1 MKYDHF
7 KMSIAILLIGSIITK
22 IGSLIIKILFTRIIG
37 ETGLSYYTMITP
49 AANLFITL
57 STLSIPLTLSKII
70 GENKYP
76 HREILISTAIT
87 LIAIQ
92 IILSITYF
100 LFIPFLASN
109 LLHNQKLSI
118 ILYCLVLTLPFLSIS
133 AILKGYYLGRQKVIP
148 NIISNIIEQT
158 IRILFLIFILP
169 LLTSINIWLA
179 LTSYILL
186 SIVTELASIIVFS
199 IFMPPH
205 KKIKKNELIINKS
218 IFKEVL
224 SMSIPITSSHIIGS
238 IAFFLEPIII
248 TNILLHKEFTITYIS
263 SEYAIYNAYVIPML
277 TLPAF
282 FINAMCQIF
291 IPEISQNNK
300 NNNYHTLKKRI
311 KEAIIYSFFIGLCY
325 LLILTFQKEF
335 LLKLLYNT
343 EKGLP
348 YLNILIPFFLL
359 FYLEYPLHSIIE
371 ALGHPKKIFYISLI
385 GIIVKIIV
393 LIILLLKKIGMYAL
407 VYAEIANIIL
417 VVFLLSFH
425 LAHLYRSF

>member
-1 MKYDHF
+1 
-7 KMSIAILLIGSIITK
+7 
-22 IGSLIIKILFTRIIG
+22 
-37 ETGLSYYTMITP
+37 
-49 AANLFITL
+49 
-57 STLSIPLTLSKII
+57 
-70 GENKYP
+70 
-76 HREILISTAIT
+76 
-87 LIAIQ
+87 
-92 IILSITYF
+92 
-100 LFIPFLASN
+100 
-109 LLHNQKLSI
+109 
-118 ILYCLVLTLPFLSIS
+118 
-133 AILKGYYLGRQKVIP
+133 
-148 NIISNIIEQT
+148 
-158 IRILFLIFILP
+158 
-169 LLTSINIWLA
+169 
-179 LTSYILL
+179 
-186 SIVTELASIIVFS
+186 
-199 IFMPPH
+199 MPPH

-248 TNILLHKEFTITYIS
+248 TNILLHKGFTITYIS

-291 IPEISQNNK
+291 IPEISKNNK

-335 LLKLLYNT
+335 LLKFLYNT

-425 LAHLYRSF
+425 LANLYRSF